1 MLVAFHV
8 SGECSSPLPTR
19 VPIRMSSIR
28 PRNQI
33 IMAYYFSYFNCIISK
48 FYQYRGTGKSSKTF
62 PVLRAYLLHSS
73 CMQTCTFFWQ
83 YCNFFLVSYSLYTCK
98 TTLKL
103 FEIIPGADFLKM
115 LFLEG
120 WVFSRSVISYM
131 YLCSIIS
138 WLLNIKNWKVSC
150 VSETIFYDL
159 YFETLQSILAW
170 IVQNLW
176 RKEGIFHT
184 WLLSVIYIK
193 SKIPSFKHK
202 FWSIWPRMLWNLQSE
217 DHNQLP
223 KASYGQRYPCPAL
236 LCIRVV
242 VGLYRGSG
250 QDRRQSLVEWGDVSS
265 IRPSICPRPGWLWG
279 LAV

>member
-1 MLVAFHV
+1 M
-8 SGECSSPLPTR
+8 T
-19 VPIRMSSIR
+19 
-28 PRNQI
+28 N
-33 IMAYYFSYFNCIISK
+33 
-48 FYQYRGTGKSSKTF
+48 TF
-62 PVLRAYLLHSS
+62 PYSKWEDSSNRIIYSVCRHVLSFDNTA
-73 CMQTCTFFWQ
+73 T
-83 YCNFFLVSYSLYTCK
+83 FFLVSNSHYTCK

-150 VSETIFYDL
+150 VSETTFYDL

-193 SKIPSFKHK
+193 WKIPSFKYE

-217 DHNQLP
+217 DHNQL
-223 KASYGQRYPCPAL
+223 QYPCPAL
-236 LCIRVV
+236 HSFLVV
-242 VGLYRGSG
+242 VGL
-250 QDRRQSLVEWGDVSS
+250 
-265 IRPSICPRPGWLWG
+265 
-279 LAV
+279 